1 MKRRE
6 FLGASAAA
14 FASFFIPRSAVSAED
29 SRVIKYGDREKTQV
43 VLTFDDGFSPAQVER
58 ILRVADDYSLR
69 FTFFPVGWRV
79 LDTRPD
85 LWKNVVELG
94 HEIQNHSHSHRILRR
109 DLISQDEMVYDMGL
123 HQVLLDDIL
132 GYHYP
137 ERFFRPPGG
146 YIETAVISAAES
158 LDFQVVTWSL
168 SSGGT
173 DKLATPNSSFG
184 NVARATNG
192 DIVLL
197 HCINNDT
204 LELPRMIDILQNKGL
219 ELVTLSNLLN

>member
-1 MKRRE
+1 M
-6 FLGASAAA
+6 GGP
-14 FASFFIPRSAVSAED
+14 FIPKLPISFED
-29 SRVIKYGDREKTQV
+29 SRVITHGDRDKSQV
-43 VLTFDDGFSPAQVER
+43 ALTFDDGFLPGQVER
-58 ILRVADDYSLR
+58 ILRVADDYNLR

-79 LDTRPD
+79 LDTHPD
-85 LWKNVVELG
+85 LWRNVVSLG
-94 HEIQNHSHSHRILRR
+94 HEIQNHSHSHRILRG
-109 DLISQDEMVYDMGL
+109 DLISQDDMVYDIGL
-123 HQVLLDDIL
+123 HQVLLNDIL
-132 GYHYP
+132 GYHYQ

-146 YIETAVISAAES
+146 YIEPAVMFAAES

-173 DKLATPNSSFG
+173 DKLATPNSSFR
-184 NVARATNG
+184 NVVRATNG

-204 LELPRMIDILQNKGL
+204 LELPRIIETLQNKGL

>member
-1 MKRRE
+1 MNRRE
-6 FLGASAAA
+6 FLGASLAA
-14 FASFFIPRSAVSAED
+14 FASLFIPKSAVAAET
-29 SRVIKYGDREKTQV
+29 SRMA
-43 VLTFDDGFSPAQVER
+43 LTFDDGFSPKQVER
-58 ILRVADDYSLR
+58 ILRVADEYNLR

-79 LDTRPD
+79 MDTYPE
-85 LWKNVVELG
+85 LWRDVVQLG
-94 HEIQNHSHSHRILRR
+94 HEIQNHSHSHRQLKSS
-109 DLISQDEMVYDMGL
+109 LIKPEEMVYDIGL

-146 YIETAVISAAES
+146 YIEPAVVWAAES
-158 LDFQVVTWSL
+158 LGLQVVTWSL

-173 DKLATPNSSFG
+173 DKWATSESSFH
-184 NVARATNG
+184 NVVRARSG

-204 LELPRMIDILQNKGL
+204 QELPRMIDTLQNKGL